1 MYKNMLQFCL
11 SGSNE
16 RGEVTGIFLCS
27 SNTSM
32 DIIIDGVA
40 HLHHKLLRV
49 KQNAGPTISLGAI
62 IIA

>member
-16 RGEVTGIFLCS
+16 RGEVTGIFLR